1 MTTEKQGE
9 TVTIGESHNK
19 MLLNVH
25 VSTSKTTQHII
36 EMPSS
41 SGEAVA
47 VIEFFVKIIS
57 AALQGKIGYL
67 YLWNPS
73 TVYNASQIVF
83 IEFNFVGPEEWKE
96 IIAKSFKEPLGFKME
111 KR

>member
-1 MTTEKQGE
+1 MTKEKQGE
-9 TVTIGESHNK
+9 AATIGESYNK

-25 VSTSKTTQHII
+25 VSTSETTQHII

-41 SGEAVA
+41 SAEALT
-47 VIEFFVKIIS
+47 IIKFLVKIIS

-73 TVYNASQIVF
+73 IVYNASQIVF